1 MRKEVGTLLT
11 VRKVAATLGA
21 MAIASGAAVVVFSSG
36 PQAAQASPLTDPS
49 CTKVKGTITCTTTVA
64 GTPHRNWTQTVETT
78 QKGNFDAQGGHP
90 SQTKDA
96 NGNPAGKLP
105 PGQQP

>member
-1 MRKEVGTLLT
+1 MLF

-21 MAIASGAAVVVFSSG
+21 MAIASGAAIVVFSSG
-36 PQAAQASPLTDPS
+36 PQAAQATPLTDPS
-49 CTKVKGTITCTTTVA
+49 CTKTQGTITCTTVVE

-90 SQTKDA
+90 SEVTGA
-96 NGNPAGKLP
+96 NKNKGGNEP